1 MQNEKEKDTNKH
13 DEDDRLGR
21 PLRQRL
27 DSGIDETILEGSFN
41 METCVGGG
49 VPFML
54 GQQLGPIGPDKYCV
68 VEFLCGGDQAL
79 CDTITKAVTP
89 LSEKLSKPLKKRTAT
104 DYSQSRL

>member
-79 CDTITKAVTP
+79 CDTITKAVNTAVR
-89 LSEKLSKPLKKRTAT
+89 EAIEAAKKK
-104 DYSQSRL
+104 DSY

>member
-1 MQNEKEKDTNKH
+1 MENEKEKDMNKH

-27 DSGIDETILEGSFN
+27 DSGIDQTILEGSFN

-54 GQQLGPIGPDKYCV
+54 GQQLGPIGPDNYCV
-68 VEFLCGGDQAL
+68 VEFLCGGDQEL
-79 CDTITKAVTP
+79 CDTITKTLNAAVR
-89 LSEKLSKPLKKRTAT
+89 EAIDASKKK
-104 DYSQSRL
+104 DGD